1 MEVSTRKI
9 AGYYRRRW
17 HRDYVH
23 HKLRLD
29 PSFARLARLLDGNPL
44 PLLDVGCGMGLLG
57 FYLHECGFRGDYLG
71 VDADETKV
79 AEAQRIADT
88 HPGHDRLT
96 FMAGP
101 AQQLPA
107 FSGNVALLDVLHYL
121 DAQDQQ
127 QLLHDCAARLAP
139 GGMLAIRNVL
149 RENNWRYRLTVMEEK
164 FCHALRWMR
173 TGAQYFPTRT
183 DLKRPLQ
190 AAGLTVEV
198 SPLWGRT
205 PFNSYLLVAR
215 REPAAAETERE
226 PPGSASYPD
235 LR

>member
-9 AGYYRRRW
+9 ASYYRRRW

-23 HKLRLD
+23 YKLRFD
-29 PSFARLARLLDGNPL
+29 PSFARLAQLLDSNPL

-57 FYLHECGFRGDYLG
+57 FYLYECGFRGAYLG
-71 VDADETKV
+71 VDADDVKIT
-79 AEAQRIADT
+79 EARRIAGELV
-88 HPGHDRLT
+88 GHDHLS
-96 FMAGP
+96 FMVGT

-121 DAQDQQ
+121 NASDQQ
-127 QLLHDCAARLAP
+127 QLLRDCAARLAP
-139 GGMLAIRNVL
+139 GGMLVIRNVL
-149 RENNWRYRLTVMEEK
+149 RENNWRYRLTVAEEK

-173 TGAQYFPTRT
+173 TGAQYFPTRN
-183 DLKRPLQ
+183 DLQRPLH
-190 AAGLTVEV
+190 AAGLVVQT

-215 REPAAAETERE
+215 QPQTIGETERE
-226 PPGSASYPD
+226 PSRHA
-235 LR
+235 

>member
-9 AGYYRRRW
+9 ASYYQRRW

-29 PSFARLARLLDGNPL
+29 PSFARLAELLNGNPL

-57 FYLHECGFRGDYLG
+57 FYLHECGFRGEYLG
-71 VDADETKV
+71 VDADDAKI
-79 AEAQRIADT
+79 AEAQRIAEA
-88 HPGHDRLT
+88 HRGHDHLS
-96 FMAGP
+96 FMVGP

-121 DAQDQQ
+121 NAQDQQ
-127 QLLHDCAARLAP
+127 QLLRDCTTRLAP
-139 GGMLAIRNVL
+139 GGVLVIRNVL
-149 RENNWRYRLTVMEEK
+149 RENNWRYRLTVAEEK
-164 FCHALRWMR
+164 FCHAMRWMR
-173 TGAQYFPTRT
+173 SGAKYFPTRG
-183 DLKRPLQ
+183 DLRGPLH
-190 AAGLTVEV
+190 AAGLTVQI

-215 REPAAAETERE
+215 REPESGETEHQ
-226 PPGSASYPD
+226 PPKSEE
-235 LR
+235 